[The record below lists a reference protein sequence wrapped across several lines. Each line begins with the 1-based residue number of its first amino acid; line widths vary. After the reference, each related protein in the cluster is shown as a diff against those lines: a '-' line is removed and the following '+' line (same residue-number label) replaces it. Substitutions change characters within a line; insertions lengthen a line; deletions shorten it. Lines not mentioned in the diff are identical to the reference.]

1 MRRKRHRPI
10 FVRKCDYCGTEL
22 QLNEPNSDSY
32 VVTVE
37 HKYFCKIHYVG
48 EEPIKDCLEDYIRS
62 KNVRKIEKEKEQRR
76 LQSNCKE
83 QFQKEQ
89 KEKKEVRLK
98 NLAKLEA
105 YQKELKLKQRMKEMC
120 DEMYIQALFVV
131 SSSSAHERLK
141 H

>member
-37 HKYFCKIHYVG
+37 HKIFCKIHYVG
-48 EEPIKDCLEDYIRS
+48 EPPIKDCLEDYIRS
-62 KNVRKIEKEKEQRR
+62 KNVRQEKIKEEQRR
-76 LQSNCKE
+76 LQSNCEKQPE
-83 QFQKEQ
+83 EIK
-89 KEKKEVRLK
+89 KEKEIRLK

-105 YQKELKLKQRMKEMC
+105 YQKELKLKQWRQRATK
-120 DEMYIQALFVV
+120 
-131 SSSSAHERLK
+131 
-141 H
+141 